1 MKAQSVSP
9 YRWGFSLKR
18 GRAAKP
24 RNEGADFLGAGIVYI
39 TIFAKDGGMEWGG
52 IVNNGRAFPAEAP
65 DGTQLRPSKG
75 MPLVWLISL
84 LLLGPFR
91 GERIRRGAV
100 RSRGQRN
107 LPDVTPGRGRGF
119 Y

>member
-1 MKAQSVSP
+1 
-9 YRWGFSLKR
+9 
-18 GRAAKP
+18 
-24 RNEGADFLGAGIVYI
+24 
-39 TIFAKDGGMEWGG
+39 MEWGG
-52 IVNNGRAFPAEAP
+52 IVNSGRAFPAEAP